1 MNSIV
6 PSAISRETMQ
16 QLKKLSEQKKHS
28 ENIRAFVSDIY
39 HNAVYIAKNTDEKFY
54 KYPIP
59 RDEKIYNRWYLKHI
73 DEILQEIQK
82 LFPDCSVSNSI
93 LNEEDENSYIIVD
106 WS

>member
-1 MNSIV
+1 MNSLV

-16 QLKKLSEQKKHS
+16 QLKKISDQEKHR

-39 HNAVYIAKNTDEKFY
+39 HNVLYIAKNTDEKFY

-59 RDEKIYNRWYLKHI
+59 RDEKIYKRWYHNHI
-73 DEILQEIQK
+73 DEILDEIQK

-93 LNEEDENSYIIVD
+93 LNKDDENSYIIVD